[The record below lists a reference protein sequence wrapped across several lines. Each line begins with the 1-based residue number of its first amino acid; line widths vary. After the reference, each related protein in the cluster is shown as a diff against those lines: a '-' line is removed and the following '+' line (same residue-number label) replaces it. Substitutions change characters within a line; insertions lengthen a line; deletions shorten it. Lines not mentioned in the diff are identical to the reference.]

1 MTKVPRCG
9 SKDLDL
15 TGSCIM
21 GILNVTPD
29 SFSDGGQFF
38 VEEKVVEE
46 KVVTDK
52 DPAGKLSVNVSVDKV
67 LHQAGVMVQAGA
79 KILDIG
85 GESTRPGAQ
94 AVSLDEE
101 RERVL
106 PVVAAIK
113 QQYPHAIISV
123 DTSKPELMA
132 EALDAGCDMVNDVN
146 ALQAPGAI
154 EVLANSNAAICLM
167 HMQGEPRTM
176 QYNPHYND
184 VVQDVFT
191 FLQQRVMA
199 CLDAGITRDRLVI
212 DPGFGFGKK
221 LEHNLLL
228 MKHLAKFK
236 ELGTALLVGV
246 SRKSMIGALLDK
258 PVENRLIGSV
268 ALATL
273 AVDKGADIVR
283 VHDVDPTMDVIKII
297 NAVESV

>member
-1 MTKVPRCG
+1 
-9 SKDLDL
+9 
-15 TGSCIM
+15 M

-29 SFSDGGQFF
+29 SFSDGGQLF
-38 VEEKVVEE
+38 VEAKVVADKACTE
-46 KVVTDK
+46 KSSLK
-52 DPAGKLSVNVSVDKV
+52 VSVDKV
-67 LHQAGVMVQAGA
+67 LHQAGVMVHAGA

-94 AVSLDEE
+94 AVDLDEE
-101 RERVL
+101 RARVL

-113 QQYPHAIISV
+113 EQFPQVVISV

-132 EALDAGCDMVNDVN
+132 EALEAGCDMINDVN

-154 EVLANSNAAICLM
+154 EALANSNAAVCLM

-176 QYNPHYND
+176 QHNPHYNN
-184 VVQDVFT
+184 VIQDVFT
-191 FLQQRVMA
+191 FLQQRVKA
-199 CLDAGITRDRLVI
+199 CLDAGMDRDRLVI

-228 MKHLAKFK
+228 MKHLARFK
-236 ELGTALLVGV
+236 EAGTALMVGV

-258 PVENRLIGSV
+258 PVEQRLIGSV
-268 ALATL
+268 TLAALAIGN
-273 AVDKGADIVR
+273 GADIIR
-283 VHDVDPTMDVIKII
+283 VHDVEPTMDVIKIM